1 MLALGP
7 STRVFL
13 ASVPIDMRRGHD
25 GLFAIVKTWGLDPF
39 SGDLFCF
46 VGKRRDRVKVLVWD
60 RGGFLLLYK
69 RLEKGRFQLPR
80 IDASARTATLDAT
93 ALAMLLD
100 GIDIEYV
107 KRPKLWAPTR

>member
-7 STRVFL
+7 SARVFL
-13 ASVPIDMRRGHD
+13 ASDPVDMRRGHD
-25 GLFAIVKTWGLDPF
+25 GLFAIIETWGLDPF

-46 VGKRRDRVKVLVWD
+46 VGKRRDRVKVLVWT

-80 IDASARTATLDAT
+80 IDASLRTATLDAT

-100 GIDIEYV
+100 GIDIEDV
-107 KRPKLWAPTR
+107 RRPELWAPTR